1 MDIKDMELLLESYE
15 TIPRESK
22 SMESRELQAIRDIR
36 QLLCFMEKKIL
47 GHLNSEDEIK
57 AIENSKCWV
66 EGIEILRKY
75 IEK

>member
-1 MDIKDMELLLESYE
+1 MIE
-15 TIPRESK
+15 T
-22 SMESRELQAIRDIR
+22 
-36 QLLCFMEKKIL
+36 FMEKKIL
-47 GHLNSEDEIK
+47 GQLNSEDEIK

>member
-36 QLLCFMEKKIL
+36 QLLCFM
-47 GHLNSEDEIK
+47 
-57 AIENSKCWV
+57 
-66 EGIEILRKY
+66 
-75 IEK
+75 